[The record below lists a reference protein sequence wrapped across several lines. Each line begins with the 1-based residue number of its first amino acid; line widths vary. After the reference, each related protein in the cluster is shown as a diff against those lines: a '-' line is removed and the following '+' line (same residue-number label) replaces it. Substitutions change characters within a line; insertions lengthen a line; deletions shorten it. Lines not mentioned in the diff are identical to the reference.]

1 MKDEIIKSCKRLFLW
16 TFEIGGIFA
25 VWIVL
30 HYGASNLY
38 PQFCAEKG
46 FVGFIKSI
54 VWTQTPHCVAMR
66 WVIYNGGIIINNMWV
81 SIGVW
86 LTAKIFSNF
95 F

>member
-1 MKDEIIKSCKRLFLW
+1 
-16 TFEIGGIFA
+16 
-25 VWIVL
+25 
-30 HYGASNLY
+30 
-38 PQFCAEKG
+38 
-46 FVGFIKSI
+46 
-54 VWTQTPHCVAMR
+54 MR